1 MRIEL
6 NRLLP
11 RISDDAM
18 RQYIGIKIDQILP
31 AFSNQVILNDM
42 KVIILLHFRILVWIV
57 NNHLKSE
64 ECDVKCALI
73 NDVTYVL
80 HETPASKAP
89 PSA

>member
-31 AFSNQVILNDM
+31 AFSNQVILIDM
-42 KVIILLHFRILVWIV
+42 KVIILLYFRILVWIV
-57 NNHLKSE
+57 NHHLKSE
-64 ECDVKCALI
+64 ECVM
-73 NDVTYVL
+73 
-80 HETPASKAP
+80 
-89 PSA
+89 